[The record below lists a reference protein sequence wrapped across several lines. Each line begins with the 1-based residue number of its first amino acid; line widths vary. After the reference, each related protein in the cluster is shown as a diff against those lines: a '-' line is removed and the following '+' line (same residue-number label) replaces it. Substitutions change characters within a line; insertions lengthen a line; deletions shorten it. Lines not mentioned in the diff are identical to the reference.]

1 MDIIRTHSADRR
13 RGLIRVDVCWCGSTG
28 HPMSGKC
35 RCSLAALI
43 WPPSVLK
50 QGLAF
55 SGVMITTQTPGR
67 SMSKELEMSLSH
79 CMLLWVSHFP
89 TMKHG
94 LAMWNRAISRLG
106 NEAWLESRVM
116 TSETN
121 DAIHSFFTVY
131 TADGISFYIYIF
143 LGFWQKL
150 LWIGKTAEA
159 ASSEATAA
167 KASARSVPTCLICW
181 WGACCSML
189 DSKNAWEASFLIQIG
204 SVRCPGRSSSRVEI
218 QGSEIFQ
225 HTQHWNRDRNDVR
238 KCRHRKCLLE
248 PGRQS

>member
-1 MDIIRTHSADRR
+1 LVWFYWTPYVGKMPLLTCCIDLAPICAQARSGIFGGNDHHSDSRQVHEQRAWDELESLYVALSVTFSHHETWTSHVKSRY
-13 RGLIRVDVCWCGSTG
+13 LQ
-28 HPMSGKC
+28 MGKW
-35 RCSLAALI
+35 SLA
-43 WPPSVLK
+43 
-50 QGLAF
+50 
-55 SGVMITTQTPGR
+55 
-67 SMSKELEMSLSH
+67 
-79 CMLLWVSHFP
+79 
-89 TMKHG
+89 
-94 LAMWNRAISRLG
+94 
-106 NEAWLESRVM
+106 RVM

>member
-35 RCSLAALI
+35 CCSLAALI

-55 SGVMITTQTPGR
+55 SGVMITIQTPGR
-67 SMSKELEMSLSH
+67 SMSKELESLYVALSVTFSH
-79 CMLLWVSHFP
+79 HEPWTSHVKSRYLQ
-89 TMKHG
+89 MGKWS
-94 LAMWNRAISRLG
+94 LA
-106 NEAWLESRVM
+106 RVM

>member
-159 ASSEATAA
+159 ARSEATAA
-167 KASARSVPTCLICW
+167 KAQCLDASAKGQNVMHGCFHLSQMATDGFTKLYHVLTRALSCADQT
-181 WGACCSML
+181 
-189 DSKNAWEASFLIQIG
+189 
-204 SVRCPGRSSSRVEI
+204 
-218 QGSEIFQ
+218 
-225 HTQHWNRDRNDVR
+225 
-238 KCRHRKCLLE
+238 
-248 PGRQS
+248 